1 MKGRASGPASRSGF
15 SAASSAVRHEAS
27 SASRR
32 TFSFAAR
39 TGAFLPVRAALFSRP
54 CRNALPVG
62 RCLPAGVLSL
72 RGRRGGTRFFR
83 RCLSGAGALF
93 PGRGGGG
100 KVLFLLLCRG
110 NPDAMR
116 LRGAGRQ
123 GVARELPARAGRG
136 VFSEE
141 VPWQAH
147 GNVPACTPLTAGN
160 HEGRRIRRRHRPAA
174 GRRAAEACSS
184 ACAVPG
190 LRLFLR
196 VRLFCTAFFPYPCG
210 RSACFSCARARP
222 PLCLKKRRP
231 RAAHAR
237 ALCRPGMEKTQ
248 ARSMVCRM
256 SGNICPYRG

>member
-83 RCLSGAGALF
+83 RCLSGAGALL
-93 PGRGGGG
+93 PGRGRGG

-123 GVARELPARAGRG
+123 GFARELPARAGRG

-160 HEGRRIRRRHRPAA
+160 HEGRLIRRRHRPAVGEPGGRSLFFSVRCSRPA
-174 GRRAAEACSS
+174 PFPPRSAFFVRRFFHTPVDGRR
-184 ACAVPG
+184 V
-190 LRLFLR
+190 
-196 VRLFCTAFFPYPCG
+196 FPVHG
-210 RSACFSCARARP
+210 
-222 PLCLKKRRP
+222 
-231 RAAHAR
+231 R
-237 ALCRPGMEKTQ
+237 ALRY
-248 ARSMVCRM
+248 A
-256 SGNICPYRG
+256 

>member
-62 RCLPAGVLSL
+62 RCLPAGVCPC
-72 RGRRGGTRFFR
+72 G
-83 RCLSGAGALF
+83 GAGEGRAFSAAAFQGRAPFFPEGEVGEKSSSFFSAVGIRTPCACGAPGGRALHGSF
-93 PGRGGGG
+93 RPGRGAA
-100 KVLFLLLCRG
+100 F
-110 NPDAMR
+110 
-116 LRGAGRQ
+116 
-123 GVARELPARAGRG
+123 
-136 VFSEE
+136 FSEE